1 MKNGVDGFMDY
12 WGFWNAV
19 DWLSILCGFV
29 LLALWWHMSSL
40 IGTDLRE
47 QIDRLPQVSG
57 SLDQMIHSTAK
68 GMYLTE
74 AEILQ
79 GVSAGSFHTVTE
91 KVSDVH
97 EVADQVATQYE
108 LLRVFIGV
116 YLLVIMLRFFKGFYH
131 DLFYFIFIR

>member
-1 MKNGVDGFMDY
+1 MQSV
-12 WGFWNAV
+12 WA
-19 DWLSILCGFV
+19 
-29 LLALWWHMSSL
+29 AEMSDSYHPT
-40 IGTDLRE
+40 IE
-47 QIDRLPQVSG
+47 SKVSG

-131 DLFYFIFIR
+131 DLFYFNHSLT